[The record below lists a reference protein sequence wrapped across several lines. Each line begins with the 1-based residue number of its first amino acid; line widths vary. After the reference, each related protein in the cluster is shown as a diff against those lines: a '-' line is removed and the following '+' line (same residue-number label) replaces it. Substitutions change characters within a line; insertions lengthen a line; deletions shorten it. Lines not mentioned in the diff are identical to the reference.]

1 MVVIHELAT
10 SLGSILPRSVS
21 TLHRSVISARS
32 GATINQTDREQHS
45 GGRRG
50 EGGGREADSRNGD
63 ILTHRPSQSV
73 LPVLR
78 RASL

>member
-45 GGRRG
+45 GGRARV
-50 EGGGREADSRNGD
+50 EGGGQQEWRYFDTSPDA
-63 ILTHRPSQSV
+63 SV